1 MKKVSALLLALV
13 LALTL
18 ALPVALAGAPDL
30 SGQLVILY
38 TNDVHGGVLLDPD
51 KPAMGYQMVAQYKKD
66 AVATG
71 ANVLLFDGGDFSQ
84 GQPIVNMSQGAQAVE
99 FMNAAGYDACAI
111 GNHEFDWGLDNLLQN
126 REKAGFT
133 FLAANILRAAG
144 GDLIFDANKI
154 YEFDGMKIGVFGLS
168 TPETF
173 TKANPALLGGATFL
187 QGEELYACAQAQ
199 IDELLAAG
207 CNLIVCVGHMGI
219 DEESTGNRS
228 LDVIANTIGID
239 LFLDA
244 HSHSEVVEEVEQKL
258 AEGAEKPDTTLL
270 VSSGTA
276 TANVAEV
283 VFDGESLRACLIPAS
298 PSLVASQA
306 GDADVAALVNS
317 VNTAVDEQLSAVF
330 ATTTVTLNGERKP
343 GVRTEETNLG
353 DFCADALL
361 WAASKYAA
369 EPAVCALTNGG
380 GIRASIEAGDITMKT
395 MKTVF
400 PFGNKVVTI
409 KVTGA
414 ELLEALEAATFA
426 SPEAL
431 GAFPQVAGIEFT
443 LDTTVPYENGEQYAD
458 STYYAPA
465 KPGARVTIATVGGEA
480 FDPEKLYVLATND
493 FTAVG
498 GDTYIVFK
506 YPAAQTL
513 VDTGVALEDALVE
526 YTKEVLGGAIG
537 EQYAAPAGRITI
549 K

>member
-18 ALPVALAGAPDL
+18 ALPAAVAAAPDL
-30 SGQLVILY
+30 SGKLVILY
-38 TNDVHGGVLLDPD
+38 TNDVHGGVLLDAD
-51 KPAMGYQMVAQYKKD
+51 KPAMGYEMVARYKKD
-66 AVATG
+66 ALATG

-84 GQPIVNMSQGAQAVE
+84 GQPIVNLSMGAQAVE

-126 REKAGFT
+126 REKASFT

-144 GDLIFDANKI
+144 GDLVFDANKI
-154 YEFDGMKIGVFGLS
+154 YEYGDMKIGVFGLA

-173 TKANPALLGGATFL
+173 TKANPTLLGGATFL

-199 IDELLAAG
+199 VDELKAAG
-207 CNLIVCVGHMGI
+207 CTLIVCIGHLGI
-219 DEESTGNRS
+219 DEESVGNRS
-228 LDVIANTIGID
+228 LDVIANTLGID

-244 HSHSEVVEEVEQKL
+244 HSHSEVNEEVDQKL

-276 TANVAEV
+276 TANLVEV
-283 VFDGESLRACLIPAS
+283 VYDGESLRACLIPAS
-298 PSLVASQA
+298 PSLVESGS
-306 GDADVAALVNS
+306 GDADVAALVAG
-317 VNTAVDEQLSAVF
+317 VNAAIDEQLSAVF
-330 ATTTVTLNGERKP
+330 ATTSVLLNGERSP
-343 GVRTEETNLG
+343 GVRTQETNLG
-353 DFCADALL
+353 DFCADAIL
-361 WAASKYAA
+361 WAAGKYAA

-380 GIRASIEAGDITMKT
+380 GIRASIEAGDVTMKT

-426 SPEAL
+426 APEAL

-443 LDTTVPYENGEQYAD
+443 LDTTVPYENGDQYAD
-458 STYYAPA
+458 STYFAPA
-465 KPGARVTIATVGGEA
+465 KPGSRVTIATVGGEP

-498 GDTYIVFK
+498 GDTYVVFK
-506 YPAAQTL
+506 YPCSQTL

-526 YTKEVLGGAIG
+526 YTSEVLGGTIG
-537 EQYAAPAGRITI
+537 DQYAEPAGRITI